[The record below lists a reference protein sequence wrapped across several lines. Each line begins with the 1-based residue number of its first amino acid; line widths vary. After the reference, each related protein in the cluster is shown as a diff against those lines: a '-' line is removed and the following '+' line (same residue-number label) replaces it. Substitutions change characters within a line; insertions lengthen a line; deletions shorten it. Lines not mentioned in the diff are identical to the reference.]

1 MKNLFLAAIFTF
13 FSVAGLYAQQ
23 TITCTARNVCQ
34 YNELTKK
41 HDNCETQEEA
51 SVFKLNAEESEFQH
65 TTPTM
70 NSTYYVKSREYPK
83 GGNKIFAVTSD
94 AENNYTFV
102 VDEKKKELRILTY
115 MGVVIK
121 FKVSKIEK

>member
-1 MKNLFLAAIFTF
+1 MKNLFLAVIFTVS
-13 FSVAGLYAQQ
+13 SVALYAQR
-23 TITCTARNVCQ
+23 TITCTSRDVCQ
-34 YNELTKK
+34 YNESTKK

-51 SVFKLNAEESEFQH
+51 SVFKINAEESEFQH

-70 NSTYYVKSREYPK
+70 NSTYYVQSREYPK

-94 AENNYTFV
+94 AGNNYTFI

-121 FKVSKIEK
+121 FKISKIEK